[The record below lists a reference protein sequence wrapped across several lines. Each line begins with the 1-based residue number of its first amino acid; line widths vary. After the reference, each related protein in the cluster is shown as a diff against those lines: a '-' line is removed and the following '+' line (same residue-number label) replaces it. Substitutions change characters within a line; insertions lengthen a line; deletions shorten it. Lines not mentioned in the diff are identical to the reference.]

1 MKDVVLAK
9 VEKFF
14 GAYRL
19 RKYNKGQVLLL
30 NGDTGGNVFYLI
42 EGKVKQY
49 DVTYRGDEIILN
61 IFKPPAFFPMSLAIN
76 KTENP
81 YIYEAD
87 TDVVLR
93 QVPMPEVVAFIK
105 SNPDVLFDLLSR
117 VYKGMDGILGRVVQL
132 MTGSAKG
139 RLMYELLIEARRF
152 GTEAGKSMVL
162 DVSEKELGAR
172 AGLSRETVSREASKL
187 VSENLL
193 TIHGGKV
200 TIIDITAFEQK
211 LGRVI

>member
-162 DVSEKELGAR
+162 NISEKELGAR